1 VATFFATRPSLP
13 FSQLKMPPKQQRS
26 AAKKK
31 KMPKSQPKKSRGAQA
46 QRAPAQ
52 RPRQPRQR
60 AALGLG
66 PLRLGGGRDS
76 NVTTRRSQ
84 VIEEDEYIGEVAG
97 SVAFATT
104 GYACNPGQ
112 ALVFPWGNKVASL
125 YEEYEF
131 EMLEF
136 YYKREVSEFST
147 NGQAGK
153 VMLSFDFNAGDPA
166 PLSKQQVEDSVPHV
180 DGMPCTPV
188 IRLPIDCAL
197 LRRNLGKFVRAGAQ
211 PANTD
216 IKTFDAGRLYVSTFG
231 NTNTSTIGE
240 LRVRYRVKLIKPVL
254 EFASGDGGAVHFSS
268 ITATTVDNFAGVALQ
283 NGSTP
288 ALTGITAASNA
299 VVLPSGIPGNYM
311 LTLAIAGATSATA
324 VNIGAS
330 GGVSGLSIMTK
341 SAVRDAGPAHGSVAG
356 ATTSPYI
363 AVYAF
368 TLTAAGGSVLLTTP
382 STITGEG
389 SVDLFI
395 VSIPP
400 TLLTSARGPTSLTSS
415 DEQRLLRLERMLLR
429 IDEEE
434 DDYPPPASASSA
446 SAAAAAPRDGW
457 FRRASR
463 PPPDLFSPQGDRP
476 LRA

>member
-1 VATFFATRPSLP
+1 
-13 FSQLKMPPKQQRS
+13 MPPKARS
-26 AAKKK
+26 AANKK
-31 KMPKSQPKKSRGAQA
+31 KMQKSLPKKSRGAP
-46 QRAPAQ
+46 QRAPA
-52 RPRQPRQR
+52 RKTPRQPRQR
-60 AALGLG
+60 AGQLGLG

-166 PLSKQQVEDSVPHV
+166 PLSKQQVEDSVPHS

-188 IRLPIDCAL
+188 VRLPIDCAL
-197 LRRNLGKFVRAGAQ
+197 LRRNPGKFVRAGAQ

-231 NTNTSTIGE
+231 NANTSTIGE

-268 ITATTVDNFAGVALQ
+268 IAATTADNFAGAELQ
-283 NGSTP
+283 SGGTP
-288 ALTGITAASNA
+288 GLLGITAAAN
-299 VVLPSGIPGNYM
+299 VVTLPAGIPGNYM
-311 LTLAIAGATSATA
+311 LTLAVAGATSASQPAFT
-324 VNIGAS
+324 VS
-330 GGVSGLSIMTK
+330 GGVSNLSLWTK
-341 SAVRDAGPAHGSVAG
+341 SAVRDNVAFVFSTNG
-356 ATTSPYI
+356 ATTYP
-363 AVYAF
+363 AVMIYTF
-368 TLTAAGGSVLLTTP
+368 TLTAAGGAVTLNSP
-382 STITGEG
+382 STITGTG
-389 SVDLFI
+389 SMDLII
-395 VSIPP
+395 VSLPP
-400 TLLTSARGPTSLTSS
+400 TLLTRGSASPALSNAA
-415 DEQRLLRLERMLLR
+415 EERLLRLERMLLR

-434 DDYPPPASASSA
+434 DEYPPPASASSA
-446 SAAAAAPRDGW
+446 SAAAAAAPRDGW
-457 FRRASR
+457 FRRTSR